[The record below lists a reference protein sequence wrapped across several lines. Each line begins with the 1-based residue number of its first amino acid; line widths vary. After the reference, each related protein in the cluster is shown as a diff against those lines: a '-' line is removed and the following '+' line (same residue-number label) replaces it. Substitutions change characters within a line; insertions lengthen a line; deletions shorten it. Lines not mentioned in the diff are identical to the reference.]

1 MKRSEINYYMRESI
15 KFLDESKFYLPKFA
29 FWSLD
34 EWKSKGEEVQEII
47 KNQLGWDITD
57 YGQGDFSKIGLIHFT
72 IRNGNLE
79 EIEKGGKGYCE
90 KVMILEEGQKLP
102 MHFHFKKGEDIINRA
117 GGILLV
123 QVYNPTEDNNLADT
137 LVTVSVDGVK
147 VTVDAGG
154 SIALAPGESIYLPPL
169 LFHRFWIR
177 EGTGKTLIG
186 EVSSVNDDKRDN
198 FYLGEVGRFPEVD
211 EDEEPLHILC
221 SDYEKFLEL

>member
-15 KFLDESKFYLPKFA
+15 KFLDECKFYLPKFA

-72 IRNGNLE
+72 IRNGSLE

-117 GGILLV
+117 AGILLV

-137 LVTVSVDGVK
+137 PVTVSVDGVK
-147 VTVDAGG
+147 VTVEAGG
-154 SIALAPGESIYLPPL
+154 TIALAPGESIYLPPH

-177 EGTGKTLIG
+177 EGTGRTLIG